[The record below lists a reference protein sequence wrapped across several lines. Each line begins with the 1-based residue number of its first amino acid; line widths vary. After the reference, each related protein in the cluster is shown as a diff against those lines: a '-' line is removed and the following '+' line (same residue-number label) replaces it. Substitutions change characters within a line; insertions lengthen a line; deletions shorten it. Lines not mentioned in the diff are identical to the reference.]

1 MNAMT
6 RERALMQS
14 GETHGRSNFGR
25 GQMVASD
32 HGLSPQ
38 IVLSNNDAGGLG
50 GVLG

>member
-14 GETHGRSNFGR
+14 GETRGRSNFGR

-32 HGLSPQ
+32 DGLSPQ

-50 GVLG
+50 GALG